1 MKNADKIIQWYPKLK
16 ESENNVKNSNFY
28 KLIKPIELRVNVIKV
43 KQGIN
48 IDKIN
53 NNDILGLTKTFKK
66 PLVLFDNLRFN
77 LTQEKV
83 LSLEKSISHNFTKHH
98 NIQIALYKS

>member
-1 MKNADKIIQWYPKLK
+1 MSKTQ
-16 ESENNVKNSNFY
+16 
-28 KLIKPIELRVNVIKV
+28 
-43 KQGIN
+43 
-48 IDKIN
+48 
-53 NNDILGLTKTFKK
+53 ILGLTKTFKK